1 MGSEVVTGARVVTDE
16 RLEDGRGAPQRGER
30 SGEREPS
37 SANFDSVFMMLRT
50 SRYTEN
56 IGTTYISTRALA
68 DI

>member
-1 MGSEVVTGARVVTDE
+1 MG
-16 RLEDGRGAPQRGER
+16 GER
-30 SGEREPS
+30 RIEGNGSGEREPS